1 MSKSR
6 SITSARGS
14 CTAPHFCRPPAKCWD
29 KMDADRAEMKGE
41 VGQRGSLVVERYLDD
56 VKKRLGS
63 RLKLLCR
70 AGCLPVLGRVAWELD
85 LSEHH
90 DEVEDVE
97 HVLLRCPAHQHHRA
111 KMMDAAGAVYA
122 VAHEGEELE
131 EASAETQTRV
141 LLAGR
146 RRTSSTSR
154 LRGSW

>member
-1 MSKSR
+1 ML
-6 SITSARGS
+6 
-14 CTAPHFCRPPAKCWD
+14 D

-56 VKKRLGS
+56 VKERLGS

-90 DEVEDVE
+90 GKCVLCDSGEVEDVE
-97 HVLLRCPAHQHHRA
+97 HVLLRCPAHQHHRT

-131 EASAETQTRV
+131 EASAETQIRV
-141 LLAGR
+141 LLGARAGQGDGGHHR
-146 RRTSSTSR
+146 RP
-154 LRGSW
+154 G